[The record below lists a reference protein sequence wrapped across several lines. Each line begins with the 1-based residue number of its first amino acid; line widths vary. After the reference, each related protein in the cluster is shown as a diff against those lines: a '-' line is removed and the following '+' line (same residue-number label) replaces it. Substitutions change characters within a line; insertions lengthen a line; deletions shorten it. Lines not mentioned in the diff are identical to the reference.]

1 MSGRKRILLAL
12 PVSVAIFI
20 FVSCN
25 TIKER
30 TYELNTPLLS
40 EESSLRIVLVSD
52 LHSTIFGKNQ
62 SGLIEKIKNLNPDLI
77 ILSGDI
83 LDDKVPHLGTEL
95 LLSGINNILP
105 IYYVT
110 GNHEYW
116 SREIQDIRNLLQSY
130 NVNILSDNYVQINI
144 NNNEII
150 LAGIEDPD
158 KKRYETPEYNQN
170 ESMEA
175 SFRELDGMELLKIL
189 IAHRPEKI
197 EIYKGYSFNLILSG
211 HTHGG
216 QVRIPLVLNG
226 LYAPNQGLFPKYAGG
241 LYRHG
246 ETVHIISRGLSVN
259 PRLPRIFNPPELVVI
274 VIKSTTP
281 T

>member
-30 TYELNTPLLS
+30 TYELNTPLLA

-62 SGLIEKIKNLNPDLI
+62 SKLIEKIKNINPDLI

-105 IYYVT
+105 IYYAT

-116 SREIQDIRNLLQSY
+116 SRDIQSIRNLLQSY

-216 QVRIPLVLNG
+216 QVRIPPVLNG

>member
-1 MSGRKRILLAL
+1 
-12 PVSVAIFI
+12 
-20 FVSCN
+20 
-25 TIKER
+25 
-30 TYELNTPLLS
+30 
-40 EESSLRIVLVSD
+40 
-52 LHSTIFGKNQ
+52 
-62 SGLIEKIKNLNPDLI
+62 
-77 ILSGDI
+77 
-83 LDDKVPHLGTEL
+83 
-95 LLSGINNILP
+95 
-105 IYYVT
+105 
-110 GNHEYW
+110 
-116 SREIQDIRNLLQSY
+116 
-130 NVNILSDNYVQINI
+130 VQINI

-216 QVRIPLVLNG
+216 QVRIPPVLNG